1 MSKEL
6 EQPKNGQHRRLRIA
20 TAVVALLIFAFGIFL
35 LFWGNLDEPAEIL
48 EPSTTTGEAMEP
60 VGPYLEAATP
70 LSIRIPKV
78 NIDARFETPL
88 GVAPSGEIE
97 VPTDFNSVAYYMHGP
112 TPGEIGP
119 AVVLGHVDSKEG
131 PAVFFSLGQLSIGDT
146 IDIDR
151 NDGTVATFAV
161 TKMER
166 HEQEGFP
173 TVEVYG
179 DIPYAGLRL
188 ITCTGIYDREE
199 LRCTHSLIVFAEL
212 VSTSTMMGG

>member
-6 EQPKNGQHRRLRIA
+6 EQPKNGQHRRLHIA
-20 TAVVALLIFAFGIFL
+20 TAVVALLIFAFGIFF
-35 LFWGNLDEPAEIL
+35 LFWGNL
-48 EPSTTTGEAMEP
+48 EAPTLAVEEKIAVETVEP
-60 VGPYLEAATP
+60 VGPYLNEATP
-70 LSIRIPKV
+70 LSIKIPKV
-78 NIDARFETPL
+78 GIDARFETPL

-97 VPTDFNSVAYYMHGP
+97 VPQNYDSVAYYMHGP

-119 AVVLGHVDSKEG
+119 SVVLGHVDSEEG

-161 TKMER
+161 SKMER

-188 ITCTGIYDREE
+188 ITCTGIYDRES
-199 LRCTHSLIVFAEL
+199 LRYTHNLIVFAKL
-212 VSTSTMMGG
+212 ISTSTMVGG

>member
-6 EQPKNGQHRRLRIA
+6 EQPRNGQHRRLRIA
-20 TAVVALLIFAFGIFL
+20 TAVVALMIFVFGIFL
-35 LFWGNLDEPAEIL
+35 LFSGNLEAPVETVEENIGAEVMKPI
-48 EPSTTTGEAMEP
+48 
-60 VGPYLEAATP
+60 GPYLEAATP

-97 VPTDFNSVAYYMHGP
+97 VPQNYDSVAYYMHGP

-119 AVVLGHVDSKEG
+119 SVVLGHVDSREG

-199 LRCTHSLIVFAEL
+199 LRYTHNLIVFAEL
-212 VSTSTMMGG
+212 VSTSTMVGE